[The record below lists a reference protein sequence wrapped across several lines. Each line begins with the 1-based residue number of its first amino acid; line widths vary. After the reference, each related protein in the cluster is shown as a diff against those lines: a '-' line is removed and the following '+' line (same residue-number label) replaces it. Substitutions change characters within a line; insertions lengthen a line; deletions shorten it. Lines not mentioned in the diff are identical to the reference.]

1 MPRVLQN
8 MNRKPNTVRLV
19 AGAQYPV
26 WRMGG
31 NKRAVSPVECGLS
44 VTYLQL
50 GVSLQNT
57 NPLVMGLLRD
67 FSGCVRWTDYAFDG
81 DIFRFQQGF
90 EALTLRFSPIGF
102 K

>member
-1 MPRVLQN
+1 MHSVLQN
-8 MNRKPNTVRLV
+8 MNRKPYAVRLM

-26 WRMGG
+26 GSMGG
-31 NKRAVSPVECGLS
+31 NKRTVSPVECGLL

-67 FSGCVRWTDYAFDG
+67 FCDCVRRTDYAFDG
-81 DIFRFQQGF
+81 DIFRLQQGF